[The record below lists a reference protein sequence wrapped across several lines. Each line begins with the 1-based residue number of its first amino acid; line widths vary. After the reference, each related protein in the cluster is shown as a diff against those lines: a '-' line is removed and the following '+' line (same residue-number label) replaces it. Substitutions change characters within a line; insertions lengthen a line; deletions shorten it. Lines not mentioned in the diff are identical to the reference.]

1 MSKRIATAATSL
13 ALLCSSAFAEG
24 SPSDPLAWLSRIS
37 SAAQELNYSGTF
49 TYQTGHIFETSRI
62 THVVEDGVERER
74 LEVLDGSPRQV
85 IRQGDTVWCVLPERK
100 TVITDHSSDTQRA
113 FPARLPL
120 KASRIAENYT
130 VSQGHISRIAGFD
143 AQLIALDPRD
153 ELRYGHMLWAD
164 VGSGLL
170 LKASMVDNVGAAIEQ
185 FKFSDVQ
192 IGNEVALAG
201 VELPELPLEEG
212 WTLVSARGAKVADAG
227 GWILGESLPG
237 FELEFVVRRPLG
249 RDQRDVMHM
258 VYGDGLASIS
268 VFIEPDEN
276 VVDDRLGLVENGAIN
291 IYRRAVEGHL
301 LTALGEVP
309 PRALKR
315 IAHAMEREQ

>member
-1 MSKRIATAATSL
+1 MSKHLAAAVTSL
-13 ALLCSSAFAEG
+13 ALFCSSAFAEG
-24 SPSDPLAWLSRIS
+24 VSDPLVWLSRIS

-49 TYQTGHIFETSRI
+49 TYQTGRTFETSRI
-62 THVVEDGVERER
+62 THVIDDNVERER

-100 TVITDHSSDTQRA
+100 TVITDHSAAMQRV

-130 VSQGHISRIAGFD
+130 VSRQHVSRVAGFD
-143 AQLIALDPRD
+143 AQLIVLDPRD
-153 ELRYGHMLWAD
+153 DLRYGHMLWAD
-164 VGSGLL
+164 VVTGLL
-170 LKASMVDNVGAAIEQ
+170 LKASMIDNAGATIEQ
-185 FKFSDVQ
+185 FKFSDVR
-192 IGNEVALAG
+192 IGSDVALTGA
-201 VELPELPLEEG
+201 EPPKLPLEEG
-212 WTLVSARGAKVADAG
+212 WTLVSAQGANVDDAD
-227 GWILGESLPG
+227 GWQLSESLPG

-258 VYGDGLASIS
+258 VYGDGLTSIS
-268 VFIEPDEN
+268 VFIEPDADVKEN
-276 VVDDRLGLVENGAIN
+276 RLGVVENGAIN
-291 IYRRAVEGHL
+291 IYRRAIEGHL

-315 IAHAMEREQ
+315 IANAMEREQ

>member
-1 MSKRIATAATSL
+1 MSKHFAAAATCFTL
-13 ALLCSSAFAEG
+13 FCSSALAEG
-24 SPSDPLAWLSRIS
+24 LSDPLAWLSRIS

-49 TYQTGHIFETSRI
+49 TYQTGRIFETSRI
-62 THVVEDGVERER
+62 THVNDDHVERER

-100 TVITDHSSDTQRA
+100 TVITDHSVALQRV
-113 FPARLPL
+113 FPGRLPL

-130 VSQGHISRIAGFD
+130 VSRQHVSRVAGLD
-143 AQLIALDPRD
+143 AQLIVLDPRD
-153 ELRYGHMLWAD
+153 DLRYGHMLWAD
-164 VGSGLL
+164 VATGLL
-170 LKASMVDNVGAAIEQ
+170 LKANMIDEAGATIEQ
-185 FKFSDVQ
+185 FKFNNVQ
-192 IGNEVALAG
+192 IGSEVALSGA
-201 VELPELPLEEG
+201 EPPQLPLEEG
-212 WTLVSARGAKVADAG
+212 WTLVSAQGDNVEDAD
-227 GWILGESLPG
+227 GWRLSEPLPG

-258 VYGDGLASIS
+258 VYGDGLTSIS
-268 VFIEPDEN
+268 VFIEPDAD
-276 VVDDRLGLVENGAIN
+276 VKADRLGMVENGAIN

-309 PRALKR
+309 PRAVKR